1 MFRTPRAGVEWRRL
15 SYLVTAQNVPSLV
28 PNTSP
33 PPAVIKLSVSSQAPS
48 PPDADLV
55 ARCLRGDV
63 DAFDGLVRRYY
74 RAAFAVALGVLGNRH
89 DAEDVVQDAFV
100 KAIDR
105 LEDCREPSRFVQWM
119 MMIVRNRAL
128 SHRAYR
134 KIRETSELLPEIA
147 EADDSPLVDAARS
160 ELADTLQAA
169 LATLSEVQRQIV
181 LLHDMDGWTHKDI
194 AESLDI
200 TEVRSRQHLFV
211 ARKLLRERLGP
222 SLLRE
227 YSHE

>member
-1 MFRTPRAGVEWRRL
+1 MPPSVPPTSNTSR
-15 SYLVTAQNVPSLV
+15 VPS
-28 PNTSP
+28 
-33 PPAVIKLSVSSQAPS
+33 VINVSVSSPAPP

-55 ARCLRGDV
+55 ARCLRGDA
-63 DAFDGLVRRYY
+63 DAFDVLVRRYY
-74 RAAFAVALGVLGNRH
+74 RTAFAVALGVLGNRQ

-105 LEDCREPSRFVQWM
+105 LEDCREPAKFVQWM
-119 MMIVRNRAL
+119 LVIVRNRAL
-128 SHRAYR
+128 SHRTYR

-147 EADDSPLVDAARS
+147 EADDSPFVDAARS
-160 ELADTLQAA
+160 ELADTLQSA
-169 LATLSEVQRQIV
+169 LATLSKVQREIV

-194 AESLDI
+194 ADSLGI

>member
-1 MFRTPRAGVEWRRL
+1 M
-15 SYLVTAQNVPSLV
+15 
-28 PNTSP
+28 
-33 PPAVIKLSVSSQAPS
+33 SVSSPAPT

-55 ARCLRGDV
+55 ARCLRGDA
-63 DAFDGLVRRYY
+63 DAFDVLVRRYY
-74 RAAFAVALGVLGNRH
+74 RTAFAVALGVLGNRQ

-105 LEDCREPSRFVQWM
+105 LEDCREPAKFVQWM
-119 MMIVRNRAL
+119 LVIVRNRAL
-128 SHRAYR
+128 SHRTYR

-147 EADDSPLVDAARS
+147 EADDSPFVDAARS
-160 ELADTLQAA
+160 ELADTLQSA
-169 LATLSEVQRQIV
+169 LATLSKVQREIV

-194 AESLDI
+194 ADSLGM

>member
-1 MFRTPRAGVEWRRL
+1 MFFLQRDAPVCANVRHRTI
-15 SYLVTAQNVPSLV
+15 
-28 PNTSP
+28 PNTIPRPS
-33 PPAVIKLSVSSQAPS
+33 VIKLSVSSPAPS

-55 ARCLRGDV
+55 ARCLRGDA
-63 DAFDGLVRRYY
+63 DAFDVLVRRHY

-100 KAIDR
+100 RAIDR
-105 LEDCREPSRFVQWM
+105 LEDCREPSKFVQWM
-119 MMIVRNRAL
+119 LMIVRNRAL
-128 SHRAYR
+128 SHRTYR

-147 EADDSPLVDAARS
+147 ESAASPFVDAARAA
-160 ELADTLQAA
+160 LADTLQAA
-169 LATLSEVQRQIV
+169 LATLSERQREVV
-181 LLHDMDGWTHKDI
+181 LLHDLDGWTHKDI
-194 AESLDI
+194 ALALEI

-227 YSHE
+227 YST

>member
-1 MFRTPRAGVEWRRL
+1 MSPSVPAISNTFR
-15 SYLVTAQNVPSLV
+15 VPS
-28 PNTSP
+28 
-33 PPAVIKLSVSSQAPS
+33 VINVSVSSPAPT

-55 ARCLRGDV
+55 ARCLRGDA
-63 DAFDGLVRRYY
+63 DAFDVLVRRYY
-74 RAAFAVALGVLGNRH
+74 RTAFAVALGVLGNRQ

-105 LEDCREPSRFVQWM
+105 LEDCREPAKFVQWM
-119 MMIVRNRAL
+119 LVIVRNRAL
-128 SHRAYR
+128 SHRTYR

-147 EADDSPLVDAARS
+147 GADDSPFVDAARS
-160 ELADTLQAA
+160 ELADTLQSA
-169 LATLSEVQRQIV
+169 LATLSKVQREIV

-194 AESLDI
+194 ADSLGI

>member
-1 MFRTPRAGVEWRRL
+1 
-15 SYLVTAQNVPSLV
+15 
-28 PNTSP
+28 
-33 PPAVIKLSVSSQAPS
+33 VSSPAPT

-55 ARCLRGDV
+55 AQCLRGDV
-63 DAFDGLVRRYY
+63 DAFDVLVRRHY

-100 KAIDR
+100 RAIDR
-105 LEDCREPSRFVQWM
+105 LEDCREPSKFVQWL

-128 SHRAYR
+128 SHRTYR

-147 EADDSPLVDAARS
+147 EAPDSPFADAARS
-160 ELADTLQAA
+160 ELADTLQSA
-169 LATLSEVQRQIV
+169 LATLSERQREVV
-181 LLHDMDGWTHKDI
+181 LLHDLDGWTHKDI
-194 AESLDI
+194 AEALEI

>member
-1 MFRTPRAGVEWRRL
+1 MPPLGRQVSNTLPA
-15 SYLVTAQNVPSLV
+15 PSV
-28 PNTSP
+28 YK
-33 PPAVIKLSVSSQAPS
+33 VSVSSPATI

-55 ARCLRGDV
+55 SRALRGDA
-63 DAFDGLVRRYY
+63 DAFDVLVRRHY
-74 RAAFAVALGVLGNRH
+74 RTAFAVALGVLGNRH

-100 KAIDR
+100 KAVDR
-105 LEDCREPSRFVQWM
+105 LEDCREPSKFVQWL

-128 SHRAYR
+128 SHRTYR
-134 KIRETSELLPEIA
+134 KIRETSELVPEIA
-147 EADDSPLVDAARS
+147 EADDSPFVDAARS
-160 ELADTLQAA
+160 ELADTLQSA
-169 LATLSEVQRQIV
+169 LATLSEVQREIV

-194 AESLDI
+194 ADSLEI

-227 YSHE
+227 YSNE

>member
-1 MFRTPRAGVEWRRL
+1 MSV
-15 SYLVTAQNVPSLV
+15 S
-28 PNTSP
+28 SP
-33 PPAVIKLSVSSQAPS
+33 PPT

-55 ARCLRGDV
+55 ALCLRGDP
-63 DAFDGLVRRYY
+63 DAFDVLVRRYY
-74 RAAFAVALGVLGNRH
+74 RSAFAVALGVLGNRQ

-105 LEDCREPSRFVQWM
+105 LEDCREPSKFVQWL

-128 SHRAYR
+128 SHRTYR

-147 EADDSPLVDAARS
+147 EADDSPYVDATRS

-169 LATLSEVQRQIV
+169 LATLSETQREIV

-194 AESLDI
+194 SERLEIS
-200 TEVRSRQHLFV
+200 EVRSRQHLFV
-211 ARKLLRERLGP
+211 ARKLLRERLGS

-227 YSHE
+227 YTHD

>member
-1 MFRTPRAGVEWRRL
+1 MSV
-15 SYLVTAQNVPSLV
+15 
-28 PNTSP
+28 TSP
-33 PPAVIKLSVSSQAPS
+33 APT
-48 PPDADLV
+48 PPDAELV
-55 ARCLRGDV
+55 ARCLRGDA
-63 DAFDGLVRRYY
+63 DAFDVLVRRYY

-89 DAEDVVQDAFV
+89 DAEDVVQDSFV
-100 KAIDR
+100 KAVER

-128 SHRAYR
+128 SHRTYR

-147 EADDSPLVDAARS
+147 EADDSPFVDTARA
-160 ELADTLQAA
+160 ELAGTLQSA

-181 LLHDMDGWTHKDI
+181 LMHDMDGWTHKDI
-194 AESLDI
+194 ADSLEI

-227 YSHE
+227 YSNE

>member
-1 MFRTPRAGVEWRRL
+1 MPPLVPATSNTFR
-15 SYLVTAQNVPSLV
+15 VPS
-28 PNTSP
+28 
-33 PPAVIKLSVSSQAPS
+33 VINVSVSSPAPT

-55 ARCLRGDV
+55 ARCLRGDA
-63 DAFDGLVRRYY
+63 DAFDVLVRRYY
-74 RAAFAVALGVLGNRH
+74 RTAFAVALGVLGNRQ

-105 LEDCREPSRFVQWM
+105 LEDCREPAKFVQWM
-119 MMIVRNRAL
+119 LVIVRNRAL
-128 SHRAYR
+128 SHRTYR

-147 EADDSPLVDAARS
+147 GADDSPFVDAARS
-160 ELADTLQAA
+160 ELADTLQSA
-169 LATLSEVQRQIV
+169 LATLSKVQREIV

-194 AESLDI
+194 ADSLGI

>member
-1 MFRTPRAGVEWRRL
+1 M
-15 SYLVTAQNVPSLV
+15 
-28 PNTSP
+28 
-33 PPAVIKLSVSSQAPS
+33 

-55 ARCLRGDV
+55 ARCLRGDA
-63 DAFDGLVRRYY
+63 DAFDVLVRRYY
-74 RAAFAVALGVLGNRH
+74 RTAFAVALGVLGNRQ

-105 LEDCREPSRFVQWM
+105 LEDCREPAKFVQWM
-119 MMIVRNRAL
+119 LVIVRNRAL
-128 SHRAYR
+128 SHRTYR

-147 EADDSPLVDAARS
+147 GADDSPFVDAARS
-160 ELADTLQAA
+160 ELADTLQSA
-169 LATLSEVQRQIV
+169 LATLSKVQREIV

-194 AESLDI
+194 ADSLGI

>member
-1 MFRTPRAGVEWRRL
+1 MPPSVPATSNTFR
-15 SYLVTAQNVPSLV
+15 VPS
-28 PNTSP
+28 
-33 PPAVIKLSVSSQAPS
+33 VINVSVSSPAPT

-55 ARCLRGDV
+55 ARCLRGDA
-63 DAFDGLVRRYY
+63 DAFDVLVRRYY
-74 RAAFAVALGVLGNRH
+74 RTAFAVALGVLGNRQ

-105 LEDCREPSRFVQWM
+105 LEDCREPAKFVQWM
-119 MMIVRNRAL
+119 LVIVRNRAL
-128 SHRAYR
+128 SHRTYR

-147 EADDSPLVDAARS
+147 GADDSPFVDAAQS
-160 ELADTLQAA
+160 ELADTLQSA
-169 LATLSEVQRQIV
+169 LATLSKVQREIV

-194 AESLDI
+194 ADSLGI

>member
-1 MFRTPRAGVEWRRL
+1 LLPSPVFNL
-15 SYLVTAQNVPSLV
+15 SES
-28 PNTSP
+28 SP
-33 PPAVIKLSVSSQAPS
+33 APA

-55 ARCLRGDV
+55 ARCLRGEA
-63 DAFDGLVRRYY
+63 DAFDVLVRRHY

-100 KAIDR
+100 KAVER
-105 LEDCREPSRFVQWM
+105 LDDCREPSRFVQWLL
-119 MMIVRNRAL
+119 MIVRNRAL
-128 SHRAYR
+128 SHRTYR

-147 EADDSPLVDAARS
+147 EADDSPFVDAARS
-160 ELADTLQAA
+160 ELADTLQSA
-169 LATLSEVQRQIV
+169 LATLSEVQREIV

-194 AESLDI
+194 ADALEI

>member
-1 MFRTPRAGVEWRRL
+1 MSSA
-15 SYLVTAQNVPSLV
+15 
-28 PNTSP
+28 P
-33 PPAVIKLSVSSQAPS
+33 PT

-55 ARCLRGDV
+55 ARCLRGDA
-63 DAFDGLVRRYY
+63 DAFDVLVRRHY
-74 RAAFAVALGVLGNRH
+74 RTAFAVALGVLGNRH

-105 LEDCREPSRFVQWM
+105 LDDCREPSKFVQWL

-128 SHRAYR
+128 SHRTYR
-134 KIRETSELLPEIA
+134 KIRETSELVPEIA
-147 EADDSPLVDAARS
+147 EAEDSPLVDAARS

-169 LATLSEVQRQIV
+169 LATLSEVQREIV

-194 AESLDI
+194 AETLDI
-200 TEVRSRQHLFV
+200 SEVRSRQHLFV

-227 YSHE
+227 YSHDE

>member
-1 MFRTPRAGVEWRRL
+1 V
-15 SYLVTAQNVPSLV
+15 SPST
-28 PNTSP
+28 TS
-33 PPAVIKLSVSSQAPS
+33 
-48 PPDADLV
+48 PDADLV
-55 ARCLRGDV
+55 ALCLRGDP
-63 DAFDGLVRRYY
+63 DAFDALVRRHY
-74 RAAFAVALGVLGNRH
+74 RSAFAVALGVLGNRQ

-100 KAIDR
+100 KAVER
-105 LEDCREPSRFVQWM
+105 LEDCRETSKFVPWM

-147 EADDSPLVDAARS
+147 EAVDSPFVDAARA
-160 ELADTLQAA
+160 ELADTLEAA
-169 LATLSEVQRQIV
+169 LATLSETQRQIV
-181 LLHDMDGWTHKDI
+181 LLHDMDGWTHADI
-194 AESLDI
+194 AESLEI

-222 SLLRE
+222 HLLRE

>member
-1 MFRTPRAGVEWRRL
+1 M
-15 SYLVTAQNVPSLV
+15 
-28 PNTSP
+28 
-33 PPAVIKLSVSSQAPS
+33 SVSSPAPT

-55 ARCLRGDV
+55 ARCLRGDA
-63 DAFDGLVRRYY
+63 DAFDVLVRRYY
-74 RAAFAVALGVLGNRH
+74 RTAFAVALGVLGNRQ

-105 LEDCREPSRFVQWM
+105 LEDCREPAKFVQWM
-119 MMIVRNRAL
+119 LVIVRNRAL
-128 SHRAYR
+128 SHRTYR

-147 EADDSPLVDAARS
+147 EADDSPFVDAARS
-160 ELADTLQAA
+160 ELADTLQSA
-169 LATLSEVQRQIV
+169 LATLSKVQREIV

-194 AESLDI
+194 ADSLGI

>member
-1 MFRTPRAGVEWRRL
+1 MQHPKRRSP
-15 SYLVTAQNVPSLV
+15 SYLVTALNVPSLESS
-28 PNTSP
+28 NTSP
-33 PPAVIKLSVSSQAPS
+33 LPAVIKLSVSSATPT

-55 ARCLRGDV
+55 ARALRGDA
-63 DAFDGLVRRYY
+63 DAFDVLVRRHY
-74 RAAFAVALGVLGNRH
+74 RAAFAVAISVLGSRH

-105 LEDCREPSRFVQWM
+105 LEDCREPAKFVQWV

-128 SHRAYR
+128 SHRTYS
-134 KIRETSELLPEIA
+134 KIRETSELVPEIA
-147 EADDSPLVDAARS
+147 EADDSPFIDAARS
-160 ELADTLQAA
+160 ELAETLQAA
-169 LATLSEVQRQIV
+169 LATLSEVQREIV

-194 AESLDI
+194 AETLDI

>member
-1 MFRTPRAGVEWRRL
+1 MPPLDPATSNTFR
-15 SYLVTAQNVPSLV
+15 VPS
-28 PNTSP
+28 
-33 PPAVIKLSVSSQAPS
+33 VINVSVSSPAPT

-55 ARCLRGDV
+55 ARCLRGDA
-63 DAFDGLVRRYY
+63 DAFDVLVRRYY
-74 RAAFAVALGVLGNRH
+74 RTAFAVALGVLGNRQ

-105 LEDCREPSRFVQWM
+105 LEDCREPAKFVQWM
-119 MMIVRNRAL
+119 LVIVRNRAL
-128 SHRAYR
+128 SHRTYR

-147 EADDSPLVDAARS
+147 EADDSPFVDAARS
-160 ELADTLQAA
+160 ELADTLQSA
-169 LATLSEVQRQIV
+169 LATLSKVQREIV

-194 AESLDI
+194 ADSHGI

>member
-1 MFRTPRAGVEWRRL
+1 VPPSVRAISNTFR
-15 SYLVTAQNVPSLV
+15 VPS
-28 PNTSP
+28 
-33 PPAVIKLSVSSQAPS
+33 VINVSVSSPAPT

-55 ARCLRGDV
+55 ARCLRGDA
-63 DAFDGLVRRYY
+63 DAFDVLVRRYY
-74 RAAFAVALGVLGNRH
+74 RTAFAVALGVLGNRQ

-105 LEDCREPSRFVQWM
+105 LEDCREPAKFVQWM
-119 MMIVRNRAL
+119 LVIVRNRAL
-128 SHRAYR
+128 SHRTYR

-147 EADDSPLVDAARS
+147 EADDSPFVDAARS
-160 ELADTLQAA
+160 ELADTLQSA
-169 LATLSEVQRQIV
+169 LATLSKVQREIV

-194 AESLDI
+194 ADSLGI
-200 TEVRSRQHLFV
+200 TEIRSRQHLFV

>member
-1 MFRTPRAGVEWRRL
+1 MPPSVRAISNTFR
-15 SYLVTAQNVPSLV
+15 VPS
-28 PNTSP
+28 
-33 PPAVIKLSVSSQAPS
+33 VINVSVSSPAPT

-55 ARCLRGDV
+55 ARCLRGDA
-63 DAFDGLVRRYY
+63 DAFDVLVRRYY
-74 RAAFAVALGVLGNRH
+74 RTAFAVALGVLGNRQ

-105 LEDCREPSRFVQWM
+105 LEDCREPAKFVQWM
-119 MMIVRNRAL
+119 LVIVRNRAL
-128 SHRAYR
+128 SHRTYR

-147 EADDSPLVDAARS
+147 EADDSPFVDAARS
-160 ELADTLQAA
+160 ELADTLQSA
-169 LATLSEVQRQIV
+169 LATLSKVQREIV

-194 AESLDI
+194 ADSLGI